1 MADSERRKKLVTD
14 LRGYES
20 YDRRLNTMMH
30 QAANDIERLQREL
43 DSTLNLLYQESERR
57 AKAEHELDLWKKQG

>member
-1 MADSERRKKLVTD
+1 
-14 LRGYES
+14 
-20 YDRRLNTMMH
+20 MMH